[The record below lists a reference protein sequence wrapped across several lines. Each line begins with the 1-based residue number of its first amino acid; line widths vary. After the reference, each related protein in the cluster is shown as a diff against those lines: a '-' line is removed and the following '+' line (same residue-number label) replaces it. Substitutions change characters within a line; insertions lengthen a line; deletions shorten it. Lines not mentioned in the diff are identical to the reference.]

1 MLPCWWYEL
10 RHAPP
15 LMACTL
21 ETGIGLRGLGATL
34 RGFLCMLPELRRG
47 NRCPGNIAW
56 ASWENGA
63 GGNNNVAINFGALN
77 KSHEA
82 DALVDPRDIFNALPT
97 KPAGMNFLRGPQD
110 QVLEKWFARRDQRDV
125 VVKLNTGGGKTVVGL
140 LIARSS
146 LAEGM
151 GPVAYLVPDK
161 YLVDQV
167 VAEAGRL
174 GIPVVTDPKVFAYS
188 QGKAI
193 LVDTFQKLFN
203 GKSVFGVSGSA
214 GRTPSAS
221 RPHTVIIDDAH
232 ACLNKAEQA
241 FRLAIPASND
251 AYDKLLEV
259 FSPALEDQ
267 SPVGFVSL
275 VAKASSG
282 ILQVPYWAWVEKQRE
297 VRAVLQPLAEE
308 DGLQFAWPLLA
319 DALPICRAVFSA
331 DALEIEAPCLPSDV
345 VTGFSLAERRIY
357 LTATLADDGILVS
370 DLGADPKAVA
380 DPITPASAG
389 DIGDRLILVPQQTHP
404 LAAEDELRDL
414 VVELAGDR
422 NVVVIVPSVRRAAYW
437 QPYAKV
443 VLDKDTLTWGVDQ
456 LRRNPRFGLVVLIN
470 RYDGIDLPGD
480 ACHVLVVDGLPE
492 AMSGTER
499 IDQAQLAGSELLI
512 ARQVQRLEQGM
523 GRATRSNDDHCVV
536 ILLGNRLAE
545 RLYGTGARECFSPAT
560 RAQIE
565 LSEQVAAQ
573 LEGTGVESLRDAAL
587 QCLGRDTDWLA
598 ISRATLAPLRYGSA
612 NVSKMSVASREAFE
626 HAAAGDYN
634 DALVAMQGA
643 IDASPGPSEQ
653 GFLLQQY
660 AAYQHHINP
669 AQSQQTQKSA
679 NRKNRNVLRPMEG
692 VEYEKLS
699 APTLEQGAAAS
710 ATLQSR
716 YASGNDLLI
725 GINALISDLHWGVR
739 ADAFE
744 QAWKDLADLLG
755 FAGQR
760 PERDT
765 GRGPDNLWALTDG
778 SFLVTEAKNE
788 VKESHPVYKKHAEQL
803 SNAMDWFRQTYG
815 TNATAVP
822 VLIHARAMFDKKAAA
837 PTGCRVVTKEKL
849 GTLRDALHTYATAL
863 AATDTFRDAAGVGRL
878 LSTQGLTAKEFVN
891 RYTSAPMRDH

>member
-1 MLPCWWYEL
+1 M
-10 RHAPP
+10 
-15 LMACTL
+15 
-21 ETGIGLRGLGATL
+21 
-34 RGFLCMLPELRRG
+34 
-47 NRCPGNIAW
+47 
-56 ASWENGA
+56 
-63 GGNNNVAINFGALN
+63 AINFGALN

-82 DALVDPRDIFNALPT
+82 DNLVDPRDIFNALPT
-97 KPAGMNFLRGPQD
+97 KPPGMNFLRGPQD
-110 QVLEKWFARRDQRDV
+110 QVLEKWFARRDQRDI

-146 LAEGM
+146 LAEGK

-174 GIPVVTDPKVFAYS
+174 GIAVVTDAKAFAYS

-214 GRTPSAS
+214 GRMPSAS

-241 FRLAIPASND
+241 FRLSIPASHD
-251 AYDKLLEV
+251 AYDQLLDA
-259 FSPALEDQ
+259 FAPALKDQ
-267 SPVGFVSL
+267 SPAGFVSL
-275 VAKASSG
+275 EAQSSSG

-297 VRAVLQPLAEE
+297 VLAVLGPLADE
-308 DGLQFAWPLLA
+308 DDFQFAWPLLA
-319 DALPICRAVFSA
+319 DALSICRAVFSA
-331 DALEIEAPCLPSDV
+331 DALEIEAPCLPSGV
-345 VTGFSLAERRIY
+345 VTGFSQAERRIY

-370 DLGADPKAVA
+370 DLGADPEAVA

-414 VVELAGDR
+414 VVELAADR
-422 NVVVIVPSVRRAAYW
+422 NVVVIVPSYRRAAFW
-437 QPYAKV
+437 APYAEA
-443 VLDKDTLTWGVDQ
+443 VLDKDSLTLGVEQ
-456 LRRNPRFGLVVLIN
+456 LRANPKFGLVVLVN
-470 RYDGIDLPGD
+470 RYDGVDLPGD

-545 RLYGTGARECFSPAT
+545 RLYGTEARECFSPAT
-560 RAQIE
+560 LAQIE
-565 LSEQVAAQ
+565 LSEQVAGQ
-573 LEGTGVESLRDAAL
+573 LEGTGLESLRDAAL
-587 QCLGRDTDWLA
+587 QCLGRDPDWLTV
-598 ISRATLAPLRYGSA
+598 SRATLAPLRYGDA
-612 NVSKMSVASREAFE
+612 NVSAMAVASREAFD
-626 HAAAGDYN
+626 HAAAGDYS
-634 DALVAMQGA
+634 DALMAMQRA
-643 IDASPGPSEQ
+643 IDAAPEPAEK

-660 AAYQHHINP
+660 AAYQHHVNP
-669 AQSQQTQKSA
+669 AQAQQTQKSA

-692 VEYEKLS
+692 VEYEKMS

-716 YASGNDLLI
+716 YTSGNDLLI
-725 GINALISDLHWGVR
+725 GINAVISDLNWGVN

-744 QAWKDLADLLG
+744 EAWKDLADLLG

-765 GRGPDNLWALTDG
+765 GRGPDDLWALTDG
-778 SFLVTEAKNE
+778 SFHVTEAKNRVDE
-788 VKESHPVYKKHAEQL
+788 KHPVYKKHAEQL
-803 SNAMDWFRQTYG
+803 SNAMDWFRHTYG
-815 TNATAVP
+815 AKATAVP
-822 VLIHARAMFDKKAAA
+822 VLVHARAMFDKKAAV

-849 GTLRDALHTYATAL
+849 EALRDALHAYATAL
-863 AATDTFRDAAGVGRL
+863 ADADTFRDAAGVGRL
-878 LSTQGLTAKEFVN
+878 LSTLGLTAGEFVN
-891 RYTSAPMRDH
+891 RYTSAPMQDH

>member
-1 MLPCWWYEL
+1 M
-10 RHAPP
+10 
-15 LMACTL
+15 
-21 ETGIGLRGLGATL
+21 
-34 RGFLCMLPELRRG
+34 
-47 NRCPGNIAW
+47 
-56 ASWENGA
+56 
-63 GGNNNVAINFGALN
+63 AINFGALN
-77 KSHEA
+77 KSHEP
-82 DALVDPRDIFNALPT
+82 DTLVDPRDIFNALPA
-97 KPAGMNFLRGPQD
+97 KPSGMNFLRGPQD
-110 QVLEKWFARRDQRDV
+110 QVLEKWFVRRDQRDA

-146 LAEGM
+146 LAEGK

-167 VAEAGRL
+167 VAEAGGL
-174 GIPVVTDPKVFAYS
+174 GIAVVTDPKAFAYS
-188 QGKAI
+188 QCKAI
-193 LVDTFQKLFN
+193 LVDTFQTLFN

-214 GRTPSAS
+214 GRTASAS

-241 FRLAIPASND
+241 FRLSIPASND
-251 AYDKLLEV
+251 AYDQLLDV
-259 FSPALEDQ
+259 FAPALKDQ
-267 SPVGFVSL
+267 SPAGFLSL
-275 VAKASSG
+275 EAQSSSG
-282 ILQVPYWAWVEKQRE
+282 ILQVPYWAWAEKQRE
-297 VRAVLQPLAEE
+297 VLAVLGPLADE
-308 DGLQFAWPLLA
+308 DDFKFAWPLLA

-331 DALEIEAPCLPSDV
+331 DDLEIEAPCLPSAV
-345 VTGFSLAERRIY
+345 VTGFSQAERRIY

-370 DLGADPKAVA
+370 DLGADPAAVA

-404 LAAEDELRDL
+404 RAAEDELRDL
-414 VVELAGDR
+414 VVELAADR
-422 NVVVIVPSVRRAAYW
+422 NVVVIVPSFRRAAFW
-437 QPYAKV
+437 KPYAEM
-443 VLDKDTLTWGVDQ
+443 VLDKDSLTAGVDLLRQNSQ
-456 LRRNPRFGLVVLIN
+456 LGLVVLVN
-470 RYDGIDLPGD
+470 RYDGVDLPGD

-565 LSEQVAAQ
+565 LSERVAAQ
-573 LEGTGVESLRDAAL
+573 LEGTGLESLRDAAL
-587 QCLGRDTDWLA
+587 QCLGRDPDWLA

-612 NVSKMSVASREAFE
+612 KVSQMSVATRGAFE
-626 HAAAGDYN
+626 HAAAGDFKE
-634 DALVAMQGA
+634 ALKAMQQA
-643 IDASPGPSEQ
+643 IDTAPGSAEK

-669 AQSQQTQKSA
+669 ARAQQTQKSA
-679 NRKNRNVLRPMEG
+679 NRQNRNVLRPMDG

-699 APTLEQGAAAS
+699 PPTLEQGAAAS
-710 ATLQSR
+710 TVLQTR

-725 GINALISDLHWGVR
+725 GINAIIGDLNWGVT

-744 QAWKDLADLLG
+744 EAWKDLADLLG

-765 GRGPDNLWALTDG
+765 GRGPDDLWALTDG
-778 SFLVTEAKNE
+778 SFHVTEAKNR
-788 VKESHPVYKKHAEQL
+788 VDQKHPVYKKHAEQL

-815 TNATAVP
+815 AKATAVP
-822 VLIHARAMFDKKAAA
+822 VLIHPRAMFDKKAAV
-837 PTGCRVVTKEKL
+837 PTGARVVTKEKL
-849 GTLRDALHTYATAL
+849 EALRDALHAYAIAL
-863 AATDTFRDAAGVGRL
+863 ADSDIFREAAGVGRL
-878 LSTQGLTAKEFVN
+878 LSRLGLTAGEFIN
-891 RYTSAPMRDH
+891 RFTSAPMQDH

>member
-1 MLPCWWYEL
+1 M
-10 RHAPP
+10 
-15 LMACTL
+15 
-21 ETGIGLRGLGATL
+21 
-34 RGFLCMLPELRRG
+34 
-47 NRCPGNIAW
+47 
-56 ASWENGA
+56 
-63 GGNNNVAINFGALN
+63 AINFGALN
-77 KSHEA
+77 RMQEA

-97 KPAGMNFLRGPQD
+97 KPQGMNFLRGPQD

-146 LAEGM
+146 LAEGK

-167 VAEAGRL
+167 VSEAARL
-174 GIPVVTDPKVFAYS
+174 GIAVVTDPKLFAYS

-214 GRTPSAS
+214 GRTPSAR

-241 FRLAIPASND
+241 FRLAIPSSHV
-251 AYDKLLEV
+251 AYDKLLEL
-259 FSPALEDQ
+259 FSATLEDQ
-267 SPVGFVSL
+267 SPAGYMAL
-275 VAKASSG
+275 EAKMSSG
-282 ILQVPYWAWVEKQRE
+282 VLQVPYWAWVEKQRE
-297 VRAVLQPLAEE
+297 VLELLQPLAGE
-308 DGLQFAWPLLA
+308 DDFQFAWPLLA

-345 VTGFSLAERRIY
+345 VTGFSEAERRIY
-357 LTATLADDGILVS
+357 LTATLADDGVLVS
-370 DLGADPKAVA
+370 DLGADPEAVA
-380 DPITPASAG
+380 APITPASAG

-404 LAAEDELRDL
+404 LAAEDEFRDL
-414 VVELAGDR
+414 VVELAADR
-422 NVVVIVPSVRRAAYW
+422 NVVVIVPSARRAAFW
-437 QPYAKV
+437 KPYAKA

-456 LRRNPRFGLVVLIN
+456 LRQDDKLGLVVMIN
-470 RYDGIDLPGD
+470 RYDGVDLPGD

-499 IDQAQLAGSELLI
+499 IDQAQLAGSELLV

-560 RAQIE
+560 LAQIA

-573 LEGTGVESLRDAAL
+573 LEGTGVEALREAAL
-587 QCLGRDTDWLA
+587 QCLNRDPDWLA

-612 NVSKMSVASREAFE
+612 NVGEISVASREAFQ
-626 HAAAGDYN
+626 HAAAGDYSE
-634 DALVAMQGA
+634 ALDAMQRA
-643 IDASPGPSEQ
+643 VDAAPGPAEQ

-660 AAYQHHINP
+660 AAYQHHVNP
-669 AQSQQTQKSA
+669 AQAQQTQKSA

-710 ATLQSR
+710 ASLQSR
-716 YASGNDLLI
+716 YATGNDLLI
-725 GINALISDLHWGVR
+725 GINAVISDLNLGVR

-744 QAWKDLADLLG
+744 QAWKELADLLG
-755 FAGQR
+755 FTGQR

-765 GRGPDNLWALTDG
+765 GRGPDDLWALTDG
-778 SFLVTEAKNE
+778 SFHVIEAKNE
-788 VKESHPVYKKHAEQL
+788 VKATHPVYKKHAEQL

-815 TNATAVP
+815 TKAKAVP
-822 VLIHARAMFDKKAAA
+822 VLIHARAMFDKKAAI
-837 PTGCRVVTKEKL
+837 PTGCRVVTKDKL
-849 GTLRDALHTYATAL
+849 AALRDALHAYATAL
-863 AATDTFRDAAGVGRL
+863 AAADTFRDAAGTGRL
-878 LSTQGLTAKEFVN
+878 LSSLGLTASEFID
-891 RYTSAPMRDH
+891 RYATAPMQDT